1 MGTIEKRR
9 KFIINVAYFAL
20 IIGLFYLFFKFAF
33 GIFVPFIT
41 AVFVAVLLQKPVDAL
56 TKKCHGGRGIF
67 SAILVLFCF
76 LIVGS
81 VIVFAFMKLFSEV
94 KDFFNYLMLK
104 MNDVPVFVDQIK
116 GFIENKF
123 TILPANIRETI
134 SSYVEEIMLKV
145 LGEAPAE
152 PKAAGSSIDL
162 SWLASPIGMVWGT
175 AKQIP
180 MIAVGIIVS
189 IVSCCFLTADYST
202 FRNLIL
208 TLAGENNSVKL
219 VKTKRILLSTLGKI
233 GKAYCI
239 LIMVTFSEMLIG
251 LSFLKLIGVY
261 EGEYVFVISL
271 ITAIVDILPVLGTGT
286 ILIPWGIWSLITGKI
301 GLGIGII
308 AVYAVITIIR
318 QIIEPK
324 LVANQL
330 GLPAFITITAMYI
343 GTQLFGFIGLFLL
356 PISIMLIKVL
366 NDEGIIN
373 VFRRDPITREKVEA
387 DIMAENETG
396 AKND

>member
-1 MGTIEKRR
+1 MGSTEKKR
-9 KFIINVAYFAL
+9 KFIINVVYLAL
-20 IIGLFYLFFKFAF
+20 IIGLFYMFFKYAF
-33 GIFVPFIT
+33 GIFVPFIS
-41 AVFVAVLLQKPVDAL
+41 AVFIAVLLQKPVNAL
-56 TKKCHGGRGIF
+56 TEKFKGGRSIF
-67 SAILVLFCF
+67 SAVLVLFCF
-76 LIVGS
+76 LILGS
-81 VIVFAFMKLFSEV
+81 VVAFSFMKLFSEL
-94 KDFFNYLMLK
+94 KDFFNYLMMK
-104 MNDVPVFVDQIK
+104 MDDAPVFIEQIK
-116 GFIENKF
+116 SFIENKF
-123 TILPANIRETI
+123 TVLPANIRETI
-134 SSYVEEIMLKV
+134 SSYAEELLLKV
-145 LGEAPAE
+145 LGQAPAG
-152 PKAAGSSIDL
+152 PKPATASIDL

-202 FRNLIL
+202 FRNLVL
-208 TLAGENNSVKL
+208 TLVGKHNSVKL

-239 LIMVTFSEMLIG
+239 LIVVTFTEMLIG
-251 LSFLKLIGVY
+251 LSFLKLTGIY

-286 ILIPWGIWSLITGKI
+286 VLIPWGIWSLLTGKI
-301 GLGIGII
+301 GFGIGILV
-308 AVYAVITIIR
+308 VYAIITVIR

-356 PISIMLIKVL
+356 PISIMLLKVL

-373 VFRRDPITREKVEA
+373 VFRREPVT
-387 DIMAENETG
+387 AENIEEGISAEKETED
-396 AKND
+396 KND